1 MITISRRFTFE
12 AAHRLEHHE
21 GKCSR
26 LHGHSYKLEVEV
38 GRDNLLII
46 GPEHGMVMDFAR
58 LEKIVNTTVVERL
71 DHSFLRT
78 DETPQALVAVLRIE
92 EVYPLSIKAS
102 TAELIVEW
110 CAGQIKPFLPEGVV
124 LTRLRLWETEKA
136 YAEWRI

>member
-46 GPEHGMVMDFAR
+46 GPELGMVMDFAL
-58 LEKIVNTTVVERL
+58 LEKIVHTAVVERL
-71 DHSFLRT
+71 DHSFLAAE
-78 DETPQALVAVLRIE
+78 ETPRALLDVLSVE

-124 LTRLRLWETEKA
+124 LIRLRLWETEKA